1 MTSLDRTALHFAV
14 FALCCAPRVRLLSQ
28 SLEWTKISSLSAWGV
43 NFFENN
49 NFVEERGDEIQI
61 NISPAGENS
70 GSLSHA
76 ININILFWEVMK
88 KRFPSSKPTA
98 VTVVSYTPA
107 YRPVPINVFYGFA
120 KTCIFWHILKSSSA
134 AMMPTCRRLSN
145 CSNSDISNKILSD
158 VVIIWGVFNCQ
169 LVT

>member
-1 MTSLDRTALHFAV
+1 MREVLAALDVLVMTSLDRTALHFAV

-98 VTVVSYTPA
+98 VTVVSYAPA
-107 YRPVPINVFYGFA
+107 CWIYRSLGQFHIVCVFEYVQFCA
-120 KTCIFWHILKSSSA
+120 YDFHLCTCMKEMNGSVRYSA
-134 AMMPTCRRLSN
+134 WSVA
-145 CSNSDISNKILSD
+145 
-158 VVIIWGVFNCQ
+158 V
-169 LVT
+169 